1 MVTWHLLSLYPA
13 MPHCR
18 LHSHNHE
25 CFRLFSEVW
34 NRCWNRKALRLK
46 GALAENVYEA
56 FDKGRGSG
64 VRAASNE
71 VSRRSSEL
79 MLIICHVSTSHHHPH
94 LRRFTSL
101 PRSSPLRMITTSHH
115 HQFAS
120 SPLHNISTS
129 YHHHCRVLQVQM
141 NSLQWNYC
149 VTATFACKPA
159 ENLWSFLPLGKVT
172 NTVFCYVFLGYSC
185 TGGGEEYCELDYAGL
200 QRVRIQKFEIRGQCK
215 WGVKV
220 TTVRSCNSRAIAF
233 TVSTASRVGT
243 TANYCTASTASRWLL
258 LVCVC
263 ACALW
268 VLGVSLSLRL
278 CEMLHQDA
286 IRDSC
291 TWLNQMSNDSS
302 RVFFTEP
309 RGAMCLGSKALNSH
323 GQTSLPSCRKFPI
336 RVSCA
341 GVTVLYL
348 YSDRLKTCIT
358 AVVKFMQRHAWFKSP
373 VVLPVMFAPL
383 PG

>member
-1 MVTWHLLSLYPA
+1 MRNGNLTPLESSSYHATLP
-13 MPHCR
+13 
-18 LHSHNHE
+18 LHSHSHE

-141 NSLQWNYC
+141 NPLQWNYC

-185 TGGGEEYCELDYAGL
+185 IGGGRGVLWAGL
-200 QRVRIQKFEIRGQCK
+200 CWIATGAHSEIR
-215 WGVKV
+215 
-220 TTVRSCNSRAIAF
+220 NPRA
-233 TVSTASRVGT
+233 V
-243 TANYCTASTASRWLL
+243 
-258 LVCVC
+258 
-263 ACALW
+263 
-268 VLGVSLSLRL
+268 
-278 CEMLHQDA
+278 
-286 IRDSC
+286 
-291 TWLNQMSNDSS
+291 
-302 RVFFTEP
+302 
-309 RGAMCLGSKALNSH
+309 
-323 GQTSLPSCRKFPI
+323 
-336 RVSCA
+336 
-341 GVTVLYL
+341 
-348 YSDRLKTCIT
+348 
-358 AVVKFMQRHAWFKSP
+358 
-373 VVLPVMFAPL
+373 
-383 PG
+383 

>member
-1 MVTWHLLSLYPA
+1 MCPLHITTHTFAGSHHYPDLHHFA
-13 MPHCR
+13 WSPHR
-18 LHSHNHE
+18 
-25 CFRLFSEVW
+25 
-34 NRCWNRKALRLK
+34 
-46 GALAENVYEA
+46 
-56 FDKGRGSG
+56 
-64 VRAASNE
+64 
-71 VSRRSSEL
+71 
-79 MLIICHVSTSHHHPH
+79 IITSSHHHH
-94 LRRFTSL
+94 FTTSAHHIITTVVFCKCRWTLCSGTTASRRLLLASL
-101 PRSSPLRMITTSHH
+101 PKIFGLFCHWERWRTRC
-115 HQFAS
+115 F
-120 SPLHNISTS
+120 
-129 YHHHCRVLQVQM
+129 
-141 NSLQWNYC
+141 
-149 VTATFACKPA
+149 VTFSWGTRA
-159 ENLWSFLPLGKVT
+159 LV
-172 NTVFCYVFLGYSC
+172 
-185 TGGGEEYCELDYAGL
+185 GGEEYCGLDYAGL